1 MYYAPLA
8 PQFWGEKLRKS
19 PPELGDLGGEIASAA
34 NQTTYV
40 YTVAPESRLLGDLK
54 LAISTANLPDKL
66 KHC

>member
-19 PPELGDLGGEIASAA
+19 PPGLGDLGGEIASAA

-40 YTVAPESRLLGDLK
+40 YTVASKGGKSKITKSSHDCVTPF
-54 LAISTANLPDKL
+54 I
-66 KHC
+66 